1 MSEETPKY
9 SKTDLLQQTARIS
22 WQELER
28 HFARGVLLQV
38 DPALDLVEVATRFA
52 NDDRET
58 VEAWL
63 TSGQVRH
70 LPDDVARDWN
80 ARDPELWAAVI
91 APWIVVQERETR
103 PTAGK

>member
-9 SKTDLLQQTARIS
+9 SNADLLQQTARIG
-22 WQELER
+22 WKELER

-58 VEAWL
+58 VEGWL

-80 ARDPELWAAVI
+80 ARDPELWAAVV
-91 APWIVVQERETR
+91 APWIVVQERESRT
-103 PTAGK
+103 PAGK